1 MSRWKKTM
9 TDLHHTIYVDARW
22 YFFHVLQLVHVQGR
36 SRSRGTVG
44 RYTVEWS
51 TNHVRWAQRH
61 RPQRSAALWEARS
74 LRRRATR
81 ISANYA
87 RLGSPLPLMSSTPPP
102 PTRTLRLCSA
112 DRVPYLARDIT
123 DNSWI

>member
-1 MSRWKKTM
+1 MEKDFAKFAP
-9 TDLHHTIYVDARW
+9 HHLRGRTWW
-22 YFFHVLQLVHVQGR
+22 YFFNVLHLVHVRGR

-51 TNHVRWAQRH
+51 TNHARWAQRH

-102 PTRTLRLCSA
+102 PPRSPRLRSA
-112 DRVPYLARDIT
+112 DRVPYLTRDIT